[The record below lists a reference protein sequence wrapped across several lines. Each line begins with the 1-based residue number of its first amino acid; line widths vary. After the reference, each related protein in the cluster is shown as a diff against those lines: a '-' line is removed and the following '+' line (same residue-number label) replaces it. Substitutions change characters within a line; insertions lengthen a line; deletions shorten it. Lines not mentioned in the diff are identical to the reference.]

1 MVEIKEVKRYSVC
14 GIDFKTIDQAE
25 RHIYNKCIDEFYN
38 CCYDRVDN
46 MSLAKD
52 AIQILIDN
60 KIFTKDKLIKF
71 KNDML

>member
-1 MVEIKEVKRYSVC
+1 MEEIKEIKRYSVY
-14 GIDFKTIDQAE
+14 GIDFKTIEQAE
-25 RHIYNKCIDEFYN
+25 QHIYDKCIDEFYN
-38 CCYDRVDN
+38 CCYDRVDD